1 MCKHDIPVLGGEMTH
16 RGKKN
21 PQSCAADVAQ
31 LRAVED
37 QLLSR
42 LRQQGLESLLEKGAR
57 GHVEPAIEM
66 KDRNFSSQGQGYF
79 HELTITKARKKSLGK
94 SGHVHVEQESF

>member
-1 MCKHDIPVLGGEMTH
+1 
-16 RGKKN
+16 
-21 PQSCAADVAQ
+21 
-31 LRAVED
+31 
-37 QLLSR
+37 
-42 LRQQGLESLLEKGAR
+42 
-57 GHVEPAIEM
+57 M